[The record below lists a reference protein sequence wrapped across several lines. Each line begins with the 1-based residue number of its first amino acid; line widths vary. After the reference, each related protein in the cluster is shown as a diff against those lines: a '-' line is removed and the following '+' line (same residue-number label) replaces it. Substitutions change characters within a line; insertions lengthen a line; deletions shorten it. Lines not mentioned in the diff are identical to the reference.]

1 MRKLPFAAAF
11 LLAAGAF
18 AFALPRPKAR
28 AFAGQIMDEPCATQ
42 GNHKMGYQMTG
53 THTPKDCTIAC
64 ANAGAKIVLY
74 SAATK
79 TIYLL
84 DNQAKAREFAGQ
96 TVEVFGA
103 YDPHTRTIHVEKIE
117 AKR

>member
-1 MRKLPFAAAF
+1 MRKLIFAAA
-11 LLAAGAF
+11 LWLAAG

-28 AFAGQIMDEPCATQ
+28 AFAGQIMDEPCAKQ

-53 THTPKDCTIAC
+53 THTPRDCTIAC

-74 SAATK
+74 NAAAK

-103 YDPHTRTIHVEKIE
+103 YNPRTRTIHVEKI
-117 AKR
+117 AAAR

>member
-1 MRKLPFAAAF
+1 MRKLVFAAAF
-11 LLAAGAF
+11 FLAAGAF
-18 AFALPRPKAR
+18 AAPRPKAR
-28 AFAGQIMDEPCATQ
+28 SFLGQIMDEPCAKQ

-74 SAATK
+74 NPATK

-84 DNQAKAREFAGQ
+84 DNQAEAREFAGQ
-96 TVEVFGA
+96 TVEVFGT
-103 YDPHTRTIHVEKIE
+103 YDPRTRTIHVEKIA